1 VNRERYPRP
10 IQNDHEEIY
19 LQPGELFVAHRPTI
33 IRTILGSCVGA
44 SFWSPGSGVGA
55 LFHAQLPT
63 CPVDQLSS
71 PDRSDLHRYVDS
83 SIRDIARQF
92 DTLGLNRSSVEV
104 KTFGG
109 GDVLRGFD
117 GAVGRPT
124 VGRLNRQSAERVIES
139 EGFAVSASCMGGNV
153 GLKIAFNT
161 ATGEVLVRRLA

>member
-1 VNRERYPRP
+1 
-10 IQNDHEEIY
+10 
-19 LQPGELFVAHRPTI
+19 
-33 IRTILGSCVGA
+33 
-44 SFWSPGSGVGA
+44 
-55 LFHAQLPT
+55 
-63 CPVDQLSS
+63 
-71 PDRSDLHRYVDS
+71 
-83 SIRDIARQF
+83 
-92 DTLGLNRSSVEV
+92 LGLNRSSVEV